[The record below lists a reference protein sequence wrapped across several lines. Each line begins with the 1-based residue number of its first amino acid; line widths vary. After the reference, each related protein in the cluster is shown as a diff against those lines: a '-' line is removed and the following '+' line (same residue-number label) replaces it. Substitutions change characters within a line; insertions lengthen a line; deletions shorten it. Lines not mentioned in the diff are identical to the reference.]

1 MKPPLVVVGR
11 HRNRKSALD
20 CDPIQ
25 KNAERCKNLTSFA
38 SRCSNGA
45 SAYPS
50 DAPAYRWD
58 GGGVRGIGARK
69 PNEREQTYFS
79 MR

>member
-1 MKPPLVVVGR
+1 LQ
-11 HRNRKSALD
+11 KSHKFRFPML
-20 CDPIQ
+20 
-25 KNAERCKNLTSFA
+25 
-38 SRCSNGA
+38 NGA